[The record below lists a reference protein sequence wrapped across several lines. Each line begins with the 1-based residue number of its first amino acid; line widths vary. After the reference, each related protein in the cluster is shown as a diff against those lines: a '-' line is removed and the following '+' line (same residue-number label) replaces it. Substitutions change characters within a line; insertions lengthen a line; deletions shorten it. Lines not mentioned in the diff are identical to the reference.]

1 MLKSMTGLSSL
12 AYAMGAIAQ
21 ADDTKG
27 PFQPIP
33 EPGALELLI
42 IGGVVATAIALAGRR
57 K

>member
-1 MLKSMTGLSSL
+1 MTGLSSL